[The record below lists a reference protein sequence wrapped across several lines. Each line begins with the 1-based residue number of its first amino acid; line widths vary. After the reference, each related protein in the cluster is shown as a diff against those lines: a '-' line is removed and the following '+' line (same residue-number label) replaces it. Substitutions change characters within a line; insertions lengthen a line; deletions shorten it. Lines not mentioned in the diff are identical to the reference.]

1 LTTSIDESSVIDT
14 MTPTTSE
21 PAHRKLIPEMEGAA
35 ARRYARLRGTDAQLQ
50 VYRRQA
56 AQITETLPDGAA
68 ILEVAPGPG
77 YFAVELAKLGRFDIT
92 GLDVSNTFVALAQ
105 QLAERAGVAVDF
117 RQGDVVAMPF
127 DDGQFDLIICQAA
140 FKNFKQPLTSINEMH
155 RVLRPGGRAI
165 IQDMCAGADARAI
178 KAEVAGMQLG
188 RLAGLTTRVI
198 LTWLRRRAYSAPQFE
213 QLAQRSEFGAA
224 TVTVE
229 GIGLNVRLVKN

>member
-1 LTTSIDESSVIDT
+1 
-14 MTPTTSE
+14 
-21 PAHRKLIPEMEGAA
+21 MEGAS
-35 ARRYARLRGTDAQLQ
+35 ARRYARMRGTDAQLQ

-56 AQITETLPDGAA
+56 AQIAGTLGDDAA

-77 YFAVELAKLGRFDIT
+77 YFAVELAKLGRFNIT
-92 GLDVSNTFVALAQ
+92 GLDVSNTFVGLAQ
-105 QLAERAGVAVDF
+105 QLAERTGVAVEF
-117 RQGDVVAMPF
+117 RHGEVTAMPF
-127 DDGQFDLIICQAA
+127 EDDQFDLIICQAA
-140 FKNFKQPLTSINEMH
+140 FKNFSQPLTALNEIH

-165 IQDMCAGADARAI
+165 IQDMSADADARAI

-229 GIGLNVRLVKN
+229 GIGLEVTLVKT